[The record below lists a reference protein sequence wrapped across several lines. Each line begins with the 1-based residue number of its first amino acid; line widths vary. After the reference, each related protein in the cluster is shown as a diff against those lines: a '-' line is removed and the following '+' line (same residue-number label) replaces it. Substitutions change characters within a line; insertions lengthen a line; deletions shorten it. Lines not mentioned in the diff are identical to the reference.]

1 MRAARAARPATT
13 LAIVLGLALSIA
25 AAGCSVLGP
34 TPSPDAACPGGDTR
48 AAGKLPALEALL
60 PRGMVER
67 SPDSLDSGWICS
79 TTGLGS
85 YVAHDIRKL
94 NFAGATWAQAD
105 SNGNGV
111 VVAILALDSGPLDPA
126 WDEEYYTAGAVAA
139 RHTGEVKTDRPTYQG
154 AGQVFRLETIN
165 DLSLQTVVVWP
176 AAPYV
181 NVVIVA
187 TEVSPDAVRADHD
200 ERVRIAV
207 EVAAAVPIP

>member
-126 WDEEYYTAGAVAA
+126 WVEEFYASGWIPASIEIATPARSRRTARRTRA
-139 RHTGEVKTDRPTYQG
+139 RARCSASRRSTTSRSRPSSSGPPRPT
-154 AGQVFRLETIN
+154 
-165 DLSLQTVVVWP
+165 
-176 AAPYV
+176 
-181 NVVIVA
+181 
-187 TEVSPDAVRADHD
+187 
-200 ERVRIAV
+200 
-207 EVAAAVPIP
+207 